1 MASDRSWFRGPPLD
15 TISFDLPVPSKWKV
29 IEKMNELASQI
40 DDEGDEAVSWACI
53 KYHCKNSNDKTQIA
67 YIRIWMQIPYFGTEI
82 DDQDTRARQ
91 AAPKWMPPELI
102 AYKELM
108 DKKSDITPR
117 LLGWRREQQ
126 DESGL
131 VPGGF
136 LVSLAWE
143 KVPGMQLGDQFGSD
157 GFWNLDEDERNS
169 VRDAFKVTIP

>member
-1 MASDRSWFRGPPLD
+1 
-15 TISFDLPVPSKWKV
+15 
-29 IEKMNELASQI
+29 MNELASQI

-53 KYHCKNSNDKTQIA
+53 KYRCKNSNDKTQIA

-82 DDQDTRARQ
+82 DDQ
-91 AAPKWMPPELI
+91 
-102 AYKELM
+102 ELM

-126 DESGL
+126 DEWGL
-131 VPGGF
+131 VPSGF

-157 GFWNLDEDERNS
+157 AFWNLDEDERNR
-169 VRDAFKVTIP
+169 VRDAFKVTIPKIERIGYKPLFATPRNLVWDPTSNTLYDSLGTFPRV